1 MSSNVSG
8 DSDGPPPQKRRKVSS
23 PEPIESEEE
32 EDEDDPFD
40 PESLY
45 SSSTPSKLAEP
56 VSNFV
61 QSALKR
67 CIPKRKRRELD
78 SQYPRPDMP
87 ATKVPKLDADITG
100 ALADDYNKPEDRLL
114 MKIQAAVLA
123 TSSPLANF
131 WSHLTEQGFEGKDDE
146 YVAVGDVL
154 DVMKSSLMLIG
165 NASHYITQTRRR
177 SIIDATKKSRPK
189 LAGFLQDICK
199 GDLGDTGEDLFGPE
213 ARKKIVERAN
223 TIDAFNKAVG
233 KVDPT
238 TKRSGNQK
246 GSSGRFLSKGSGVSY
261 GGGSSRIST
270 PYRRKDYNKS
280 NSRKATGHPGTKGLW
295 SGNKSSQKKSQ

>member
-1 MSSNVSG
+1 
-8 DSDGPPPQKRRKVSS
+8 
-23 PEPIESEEE
+23 
-32 EDEDDPFD
+32 
-40 PESLY
+40 
-45 SSSTPSKLAEP
+45 
-56 VSNFV
+56 
-61 QSALKR
+61 
-67 CIPKRKRRELD
+67 
-78 SQYPRPDMP
+78 MP
-87 ATKVPKLDADITG
+87 ATKVPKLDPDITG
-100 ALADDYNKPEDRLL
+100 ALADDYNRPEDRRL

-123 TSSPLANF
+123 TSTPLANF

-177 SIIDATKKSRPK
+177 SIIDTTKKSRPK
-189 LAGFLQDICK
+189 PASFLQDICK

-238 TKRSGNQK
+238 TKRSRKCWSFFVQRLGRILRGRTEPYRHPVPKEGLPQVQPKQNNQK
-246 GSSGRFLSKGSGVSY
+246 SNHKRSVVRKQIVSKEKPVARPFPI
-261 GGGSSRIST
+261 GGSLRT
-270 PYRRKDYNKS
+270 HYQAWKS
-280 NSRKATGHPGTKGLW
+280 LTDNSWVL
-295 SGNKSSQKKSQ
+295 